1 MFIYHALQNVL
12 LPTEVEAVLKHKDHK
27 PNFVLNVLTQAV
39 QALPA
44 SEAQKLSMDGT
55 LNSFH
60 QAVGT
65 CERMLKTP
73 IPRSYTRCVHTQGI
87 SSQACASLPV

>member
-1 MFIYHALQNVL
+1 MLSPCLQNVL

-73 IPRSYTRCVHTQGI
+73 IPRSYTRCVYI
-87 SSQACASLPV
+87 W